1 MSPKNMAASVHA
13 RLADIARKTGR
24 PFQELLQY
32 YAMERFL
39 YRLSKSPHA
48 ARFVLKGALMLRVW
62 DAPMA
67 RPTRD
72 IDLLGR
78 LENSLENGSTV
89 VRELCALEVESDGLV
104 FRPATVKSERI
115 REDADYEG
123 VRIRFDGL
131 LARARIAMQLD
142 VGIGDVMVP
151 GPVEITYPTLLDL
164 PAPRLKGYPRETAIA
179 EKFEA
184 MVKLGTLNSRMKDF
198 YDIWL
203 LSRQFDFDGST
214 LAQAVTATLAN
225 RGTALKAEPVAL
237 TTEFSESE
245 AANTQWRAFVR
256 KGRLANAPASLGEA
270 VSGIACFLLPV
281 ARAHLAGGTF
291 RVNWTAGGPWQE

>member
-48 ARFVLKGALMLRVW
+48 ARFVLKEALMLRVW

-89 VRELCALEVESDGLV
+89 VRELCALEVEPDGQK
-104 FRPATVKSERI
+104 RPGARI
-115 REDADYEG
+115 RAG
-123 VRIRFDGL
+123 SAGSSL
-131 LARARIAMQLD
+131 RA
-142 VGIGDVMVP
+142 
-151 GPVEITYPTLLDL
+151 
-164 PAPRLKGYPRETAIA
+164 
-179 EKFEA
+179 
-184 MVKLGTLNSRMKDF
+184 
-198 YDIWL
+198 
-203 LSRQFDFDGST
+203 
-214 LAQAVTATLAN
+214 
-225 RGTALKAEPVAL
+225 
-237 TTEFSESE
+237 
-245 AANTQWRAFVR
+245 
-256 KGRLANAPASLGEA
+256 
-270 VSGIACFLLPV
+270 
-281 ARAHLAGGTF
+281 
-291 RVNWTAGGPWQE
+291 